1 MKKTFAIL
9 ALVAA
14 AGAAAFYYY
23 RYSAGAI
30 IATGTPVVNSQ
41 DKAVSLEQGW
51 SVHTQQSYYFTNQGS
66 RILPYDWFLALEMPD
81 SKEYFRGDEN
91 MRNLRY
97 LPTAADSKWN
107 PHGLPVGF
115 VRGFD
120 DKNQAWLGMTCAA
133 CHTGQIAYNGTTI
146 RIDGGQTIAD
156 VDAFDLNL
164 VAAMKKTAEDD
175 EKFGRFATAVL
186 GKNVTDASLATLRDA
201 LKKRTAA
208 LQARNDANHYQS
220 PSMPQYGYGRTDAI
234 GQIFN
239 KVLVHMNNM
248 PDNALPSDAPVSY
261 PFLWG
266 THQSDVV
273 QWTGFA
279 PNGPF
284 NIGSLI
290 RNGGEVLGVYGEMD
304 IPDDKNVHKYKS
316 SIVVESI
323 GLLEQWVAQL
333 RSPKWPEKILPPV
346 DRALADKGRIHYE
359 KHCIT
364 CHAVVLREN
373 EGRAYQSVLVD
384 IDEVKTDSREYDN
397 MVKLRKA
404 GKFAGRKQAGVAGD
418 VIVEQTNGLDPLIN
432 SVVGGLLEHPLESFK
447 ANIDIAK
454 GEITAEAVNDAVK
467 SHSPSKPGEE
477 TGTFLERIVGD
488 FNTRRENLRTNPVV
502 NHSLP
507 MAPKKYK
514 ARPLTGIWA
523 TPPYLHNGS
532 VPNLKEILLP
542 AAQRS
547 KTFHLGTREYD
558 PAVGGYKDMAEFDGK
573 PSFTFDT
580 SLPGNSNSGHEYG
593 AELTETQRQELLEF
607 LKTL

>member
-1 MKKTFAIL
+1 MKKSLPIIALIL
-9 ALVAA
+9 A
-14 AGAAAFYYY
+14 AGAGLYFYY
-23 RYSAGAI
+23 APGTI
-30 IATGTPVVNSQ
+30 IATGTPVVNSK
-41 DKAVSLEQGW
+41 DKAVNLEQGW
-51 SVHTQQSYYFTNQGS
+51 STRTQQAYYFTNQGS

-81 SKEYFRGDEN
+81 SKELFRGDEN

-97 LPTAADSKWN
+97 LPTAADKLWN
-107 PHGLPVGF
+107 PDGLPVGF
-115 VRGFD
+115 VMGLD
-120 DKNQAWLGMTCAA
+120 SQKKAWLGMTCAA
-133 CHTGQIAYNGTTI
+133 CHTGQISYNGTQI
-146 RIDGGQTIAD
+146 RIDGGQTLAD
-156 VDAFDLNL
+156 VDAFDLSL
-164 VAAMKKTAEDD
+164 VAAMKKTSEDE
-175 EKFGRFATAVL
+175 EKFGRFSATVL
-186 GKNVTDASLATLRDA
+186 GSAATTESKAALREA
-201 LKKRTAA
+201 LKQRTAA
-208 LQARNDANHYQS
+208 LNDRNVANHYQS
-220 PSMPQYGYGRTDAI
+220 PNMPPYGYGRTDAI

-279 PNGPF
+279 PNGPG
-284 NIGSLI
+284 NIGALI

-304 IPDDKNVHKYKS
+304 IPDDKSVFKYQS

-323 GLLEQWVAQL
+323 GFLEQWVAML
-333 RSPKWPEKILPPV
+333 RSPKWPGKILPPI
-346 DRALADKGRIHYE
+346 DKALADKGRVHYE
-359 KHCIT
+359 KHCIS
-364 CHAVVLREN
+364 CHAVVPREN
-373 EGRAYQSVLVD
+373 EGMKYASVPVP
-384 IDEVKTDSREYDN
+384 IDEVKTDSREFDN

-404 GKFAGRKQAGVAGD
+404 GKFAGRKQAGIIGKEIPA
-418 VIVEQTNGLDPLIN
+418 ETNGLDPLIH
-432 SVVGGLLEHPLESFK
+432 SVVGGLLQHPFESLK
-447 ANIDIAK
+447 ADLNIVK
-454 GEITAEAVNDAVK
+454 GEITAETINDMAK
-467 SHSPSKPGEE
+467 KHQFGKPGEDH
-477 TGTFLERIVGD
+477 TTVLERLLSD
-488 FNTRRENLRTNPVV
+488 FNQQALNLRTNPVI
-502 NHSLP
+502 NTRLP
-507 MAPKKYK
+507 IAPKIYK

-593 AELTETQRQELLEF
+593 VNVLTDEQRKELLEF
-607 LKTL
+607 LKSL

>member
-1 MKKTFAIL
+1 MKKPLPII
-9 ALVAA
+9 ALVLI
-14 AGAAAFYYY
+14 AGVLLYF
-23 RYSAGAI
+23 RLSAGHI
-30 IATGTPVVNSQ
+30 IATGTPVVNSK
-41 DKAVSLEQGW
+41 DNAINLEQGW
-51 SVHTQQSYYFTNQGS
+51 SVRTQQAYYFTNQGS
-66 RILPYDWFLALEMPD
+66 RILPYEWFLALEMPD
-81 SKEYFRGDEN
+81 SQALFRGDDN
-91 MRNLRY
+91 MRALRY
-97 LPTAADSKWN
+97 LPTGPDARWN
-107 PHGLPVGF
+107 PDGLPVGF
-115 VRGFD
+115 VRGVD
-120 DKNQAWLGMTCAA
+120 EKKQAWLGMTCAA

-164 VAAMKKTAEDD
+164 VAAMKKTAEDE
-175 EKFGRFATAVL
+175 EKFTRFAAAVL
-186 GKNVTDASLATLRDA
+186 GQSATTEGKTTLRDA
-201 LKKRTAA
+201 LKKRTEA
-208 LQARNDANHYQS
+208 LHWRNEANHYQS
-220 PSMPQYGYGRTDAI
+220 PNMPHYGYGRTDAI

-248 PDNALPSDAPVSY
+248 PDNALASDAPVSY

-279 PNGPF
+279 PNGPL

-304 IPDDKNVHKYKS
+304 IPDDKKAHKYKS
-316 SIVVESI
+316 SIIVENI
-323 GLLEQWVAQL
+323 GLLEQWVATL
-333 RSPKWPEKILPPV
+333 RSPQWPEKILPPI
-346 DRALADKGRIHYE
+346 DKALAEKGRVHYD
-359 KHCIT
+359 KHCAS
-364 CHAVVLREN
+364 CHTVVSREN
-373 EGRAYQSVLVD
+373 EGMNYKSVLVD
-384 IDEVKTDSREYDN
+384 LEKVGTDPREYDN

-404 GKFAGRKQAGVAGD
+404 GKFAGRKQAGVVGKEIGA
-418 VIVEQTNGLDPLIN
+418 ETNGLDPLIN
-432 SVVGGLLEHPLESFK
+432 SVVGGLLEHPLESIK
-447 ANIDIAK
+447 ANIIIAK
-454 GEITAEAVNDAVK
+454 GEITAETIDAAAK
-467 SHSPSKPGEE
+467 SYVPGGPGEDN
-477 TGTFLERIVGD
+477 TTVLERIFSD

-502 NHSLP
+502 NTSLP

-580 SLPGNSNSGHEYG
+580 ALPGNSNAGHEYG
-593 AELTETQRQELLEF
+593 TTELNDEQRKELLEYIKS
-607 LKTL
+607 L